1 VTSSDARWGARL
13 TIDQTVRVRTQD
25 GERSAKMQDLSL
37 TGCFLETAF
46 SFAIGSMVSLTFNL
60 AGDATQS
67 ITAEAR
73 VVRRTA
79 RGVGVRFVFSDPQT
93 PAAIKRWVTAR
104 ATD

>member
-13 TIDQTVRVRTQD
+13 TVDQTVQVLGKDGVRP
-25 GERSAKMQDLSL
+25 AKMQDLSL
-37 TGCFLETAF
+37 TGCFLETTF
-46 SFAIGSMVSLTFNL
+46 SYAIGSMVSLTFNL

-93 PAAIKRWVTAR
+93 PSAIKRWVSAR
-104 ATD
+104 GTD